1 MSNQEW
7 PTVAVLIP
15 TFNRGQLLIENLKFM
30 SQNLMY
36 RGEIK
41 IVIGDDSDDDQL
53 SFDPAKADCRFP
65 ISYERHTPRLGLGGN
80 LNWLHGVTE
89 CEYAIQQDDD
99 HRLVMPLDITPYIE
113 RLQSDKTAGRIRL
126 MGVGGH
132 RLKATLE
139 DTFWRCDWH
148 SPELYIASNR
158 ASLVKLKEW
167 DAMYGPYPIT
177 KFIGECEEKYNHT
190 CIDIARQRIV
200 EWKPTLDVL
209 VPLTAHE
216 ECWSETGHSFQLQG
230 Y

>member
-1 MSNQEW
+1 
-7 PTVAVLIP
+7 
-15 TFNRGQLLIENLKFM
+15 
-30 SQNLMY
+30 
-36 RGEIK
+36 
-41 IVIGDDSDDDQL
+41 
-53 SFDPAKADCRFP
+53 
-65 ISYERHTPRLGLGGN
+65 
-80 LNWLHGVTE
+80 
-89 CEYAIQQDDD
+89 
-99 HRLVMPLDITPYIE
+99 
-113 RLQSDKTAGRIRL
+113 

-158 ASLVKLKEW
+158 TSLVKLKEW

-200 EWKPTLDVL
+200 EWKPTIDVL